1 MSPLLYIAPR
11 GLITVL
17 LFFAIESQHPE
28 LVWPAFN
35 EGVLLVV
42 ILTTALAMTA
52 ALIQNAGGIQPV
64 EASEIGALPS
74 LEPAEASLTTEGSD
88 DPEAG

>member
-1 MSPLLYIAPR
+1 M
-11 GLITVL
+11 
-17 LFFAIESQHPE
+17 
-28 LVWPAFN
+28 
-35 EGVLLVV
+35 